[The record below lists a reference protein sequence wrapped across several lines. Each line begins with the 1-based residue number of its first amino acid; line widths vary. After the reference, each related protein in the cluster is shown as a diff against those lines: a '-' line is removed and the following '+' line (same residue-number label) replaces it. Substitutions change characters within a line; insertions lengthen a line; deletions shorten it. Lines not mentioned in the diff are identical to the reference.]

1 MSTLMSKFFSQLW
14 GVMFAFWA
22 KLEIGFEPAQSFQP
36 KKKEKKKI
44 KTLKATVKAAFIKS

>member
-1 MSTLMSKFFSQLW
+1 
-14 GVMFAFWA
+14 MFAFGA

-36 KKKEKKKI
+36 KKKETNI